1 MTPLRAK
8 FIRDL
13 VIHGRSKHTQ
23 EAYTRYVCDLARYYR
38 RSPEL
43 ITYEQVTG
51 WLYHLIKE
59 RQLSASSVNIA
70 VSAVRFLYAVTLG
83 RETLDLMASVSD
95 LKRATA
101 RADSEVEAI
110 LTPPRQPRGR
120 PMTPLRAKYIRDL
133 VIRGRSKHT
142 QEAYTRCVCD
152 LARYYRRSPE
162 LISYEE
168 VTGWLHHLIKE
179 RQLAASI
186 VNIAVSAVRFLYA
199 VTLGRERVDLMA
211 SVPHMKR
218 AIGRAEVYGRSEVE
232 AILTPP
238 RQPRSRPMT
247 PLRAKYIRD
256 LVIRGRSKNTQEAYT
271 RYVRDLARYY
281 RRSPELISY
290 EEVTGWLYH
299 LIKERQLAAS
309 SVNIAVSA
317 VRFLYAVTLG
327 RETLDLM
334 ASVSD
339 MKSATGS
346 AGSEVEAILTPP
358 RQPRGRPTTPLR
370 AKYIRDLVIR
380 GRSKH
385 TQEAYIRYVCD
396 LARYYRRSPELIS
409 YEEVTGW
416 LYHLIRERLL
426 SASSVN
432 VAVSAVRF
440 LYAVTLGRETVD
452 LMASVPP
459 APGVVAV
466 CSS

>member
-8 FIRDL
+8 YIRDL
-13 VIHGRSKHTQ
+13 VIHGRSKNTQ
-23 EAYTRYVCDLARYYR
+23 EVYTRYVCDLARYYH

-43 ITYEQVTG
+43 ISYEEVTG
-51 WLYHLIKE
+51 WLYYLITE
-59 RQLSASSVNIA
+59 RQLSASNVNIA
-70 VSAVRFLYAVTLG
+70 VRAVRFLYAVTLG

-95 LKRATA
+95 MKRPTG

-133 VIRGRSKHT
+133 VIRGRSKH
-142 QEAYTRCVCD
+142 
-152 LARYYRRSPE
+152 
-162 LISYEE
+162 
-168 VTGWLHHLIKE
+168 
-179 RQLAASI
+179 
-186 VNIAVSAVRFLYA
+186 
-199 VTLGRERVDLMA
+199 
-211 SVPHMKR
+211 
-218 AIGRAEVYGRSEVE
+218 
-232 AILTPP
+232 
-238 RQPRSRPMT
+238 
-247 PLRAKYIRD
+247 
-256 LVIRGRSKNTQEAYT
+256 TQEAYT

-327 RETLDLM
+327 RERVDLM
-334 ASVSD
+334 ASVPH
-339 MKSATGS
+339 MKRDTGR
-346 AGSEVEAILTPP
+346 AEVYAHSEVEAILTAP
-358 RQPRGRPTTPLR
+358 RQPRGRPMTPLR

-380 GRSKH
+380 GRSKN
-385 TQEAYIRYVCD
+385 TQEAYTRYVCD

-416 LYHLIRERLL
+416 LYHLIKERQL

-432 VAVSAVRF
+432 IAVSAVRF
-440 LYAVTLGRETVD
+440 LYAVTLGRETLD
-452 LMASVPP
+452 LMASVPHMKRATP
-459 APGVVAV
+459 RAEVYARSEVEAILIAPRQPRDRVLLMTVYGCGLRISEATQLKTSDIDPDRMQLRVRDGKGAKGRVLPLSKRLLKELVNYWRAQRQGKAGHN
-466 CSS
+466 SPWLFLSEKAGQPMSTYAGQNLL

>member
-1 MTPLRAK
+1 MTPPRAK
-8 FIRDL
+8 YIGDL
-13 VIHGRSKHTQ
+13 VIHGRSKNTQ
-23 EAYTRYVCDLARYYR
+23 
-38 RSPEL
+38 
-43 ITYEQVTG
+43 
-51 WLYHLIKE
+51 K
-59 RQLSASSVNIA
+59 
-70 VSAVRFLYAVTLG
+70 
-83 RETLDLMASVSD
+83 
-95 LKRATA
+95 
-101 RADSEVEAI
+101 
-110 LTPPRQPRGR
+110 
-120 PMTPLRAKYIRDL
+120 
-133 VIRGRSKHT
+133 
-142 QEAYTRCVCD
+142 AYTRCVCD

-179 RQLAASI
+179 RQLAASSVNI
-186 VNIAVSAVRFLYA
+186 AVSAVRFLYAVTLGRETLELMASVSDMKRAIGRADSEVEAILTAPRQPRGRPMTPLRAKYIRDLVIRGRSKNTQEAYTRCVCDLARYYHRSPELISYEEVTGWLHHLIKERQLAASSVNIAVSAVRFLYA

-211 SVPHMKR
+211 SVPHMKH

-334 ASVSD
+334 ASVPH
-339 MKSATGS
+339 MKRATRR
-346 AGSEVEAILTPP
+346 AEVYARSEIEAILTAP
-358 RQPRGRPTTPLR
+358 RQPRDRVLLMTVYGCGLRISEATQLKTSDIDRARMQLRVRDGKGAKGRVLPL
-370 AKYIRDLVIR
+370 
-380 GRSKH
+380 S
-385 TQEAYIRYVCD
+385 
-396 LARYYRRSPELIS
+396 
-409 YEEVTGW
+409 
-416 LYHLIRERLL
+416 ERLL
-426 SASSVN
+426 KSVSKLLASATS
-432 VAVSAVRF
+432 
-440 LYAVTLGRETVD
+440 G
-452 LMASVPP
+452 
-459 APGVVAV
+459 
-466 CSS
+466 